1 MKNKQKR
8 KTHRW
13 IWFVHEISSTMN
25 SPWMQNKKIS
35 VQCFFCVSN
44 GRSSSTRRA
53 HSPPRGKPFN
63 KNKGGE
69 GAGGGGVWINQI
81 HVTTMALDSSGLL
94 FFLKWRNHSW
104 KFRSL
109 NTHTHKKKH
118 NGSGAV
124 HGQRPWI
131 IFAGKIQSLG
141 SPRTKIHAARS
152 ADAETKAVTNPV
164 SSLKMENKQSLSWCQ
179 QFQIDPNRNLQ
190 RGNSVNAASDRWP
203 ISQWWNDCN
212 LLNWPWACATP
223 WAQLNRKVCPY
234 LEWILLVTGI
244 GWIAFQHR
252 SRRKSDRAEWTPRRG
267 PNGMF

>member
-94 FFLKWRNHSW
+94 FFWSGEIIP
-104 KFRSL
+104 
-109 NTHTHKKKH
+109 
-118 NGSGAV
+118 GSSA
-124 HGQRPWI
+124 HWTRT
-131 IFAGKIQSLG
+131 
-141 SPRTKIHAARS
+141 RTKKNTTAAAQCTVKGHELFSPERS
-152 ADAETKAVTNPV
+152 NLWALPAPRSTQRVPQTQ
-164 SSLKMENKQSLSWCQ
+164 KQ
-179 QFQIDPNRNLQ
+179 R
-190 RGNSVNAASDRWP
+190 RWP
-203 ISQWWNDCN
+203 IPS
-212 LLNWPWACATP
+212 LPWKWKTNRASVDVNSFKLIQMETYNEGTASTQRAIGDQFHSDEMIATC
-223 WAQLNRKVCPY
+223 LIDHERVR
-234 LEWILLVTGI
+234 LHGRSWIVKCVRILSGFSL
-244 GWIAFQHR
+244 
-252 SRRKSDRAEWTPRRG
+252 
-267 PNGMF
+267 